1 MFGVPWQDRHEL
13 LHLLAMTAASS
24 SVTEPPPAQSLGS
37 TSSHRDVQVA
47 EIAADT
53 LALRSRTW
61 DRLKFEIEY
70 ARQRGT
76 TANAYLIQARE
87 VALLDP
93 PGASFTEV
101 FLEELQEL
109 QYYQRLYYI
118 VLSHVNPN
126 RLATLEKLLAV
137 ATYATLICSRP
148 AENKLKQALPEEYHS
163 KIRAVR
169 DGDRLDLGDG
179 HELQFYFV
187 PTPRWPDMLCT
198 YDPATN
204 VLFSDKFLGA
214 HLCGDDVFDEHWRD
228 FAADRRYYFDSIHA
242 AQAQQVETALAEL
255 PLSQAKIYAPAH
267 GPMVRNSRSRLRMDY
282 LQWCQEQQSLD
293 VNVAVLY
300 TSAYG
305 NTATLGQAIAKGI
318 TDAGAAVETI
328 NCEFAKPGEI
338 QAAIARCVA
347 FVVGSPT
354 LAGHAPTQIQ
364 TALGIILSNADKTK
378 VAGAFGSFGWS
389 GEAVDML
396 ENKFQDAGYQL
407 GFETIRVK
415 FKPTEEV
422 LKQCEDAG
430 EQLVQTVERVKKKAV
445 TPRQM
450 AVEGTSDRT
459 SQAVGRVTG
468 SLCVLT
474 AKLGGDR
481 RIGLLTSWVSQAA
494 FSPPAITVA
503 VPKEGFPEMLEE
515 PGATFVINVLGQESK
530 SLQRHFKKSP
540 QPGVD
545 RFEGIEADTAEN
557 GSPYLKSALAY
568 IECCV
573 KDRMDCGDHWLLYAT
588 TPTGQVLDASG
599 VTFLNHRK
607 SGDQY

>member
-1 MFGVPWQDRHEL
+1 M
-13 LHLLAMTAASS
+13 AAASS
-24 SVTEPPPAQSLGS
+24 TPVNSTLPGS
-37 TSSHRDVQVA
+37 RERDVQVA
-47 EIAADT
+47 EIGPET
-53 LALRSRTW
+53 LVLRSRTW

-76 TANAYLIQARE
+76 TANSYLIQAQE

-93 PGASFTEV
+93 PGESFTDI
-101 FLEELQEL
+101 FLDELQDL

-118 VLSHVNPN
+118 ILSHVNPN
-126 RLATLEKLLAV
+126 RLVTLEKLLQA
-137 ATYATLICSRP
+137 ATYATLICSKP
-148 AENKLKQALPEEYHS
+148 AANKLKAALPETLHD

-169 DGDRLDLGDG
+169 DGDTLDLGQG
-179 HELQFYFV
+179 HELTFSFV

-198 YDPATN
+198 YDPASRI
-204 VLFSDKFLGA
+204 LYSDKFFGV
-214 HLCGDDVFDEHWRD
+214 HLCGDNVFDEHWRD
-228 FAADRRYYFDSIHA
+228 FAEDRRYYFDSIHA
-242 AQAQQVETALAEL
+242 AQALQVETALDEL
-255 PLSQAKIYAPAH
+255 PLKEAKIYAPAH

-282 LQWCQEQQSLD
+282 LQWCEQQQSLD

-305 NTATLGQAIAKGI
+305 NTAAVGQAIAKGI
-318 TDAGAAVETI
+318 TDAGASVETI
-328 NCEFAKPGEI
+328 NCEYAKPDDI
-338 QAAIARCVA
+338 RVAIERCDG

-364 TALGIILSNADKTK
+364 TALGIILSTAEKTK
-378 VAGAFGSFGWS
+378 IAGAFGSFGWS

-415 FKPTEEV
+415 FKPTDEV

-430 EQLVQTVERVKKKAV
+430 EDFVQAVQRAKKKAV

-450 AVEGTSDRT
+450 AVEGQSDRT

-468 SLCVLT
+468 ALCVLT
-474 AKLGGDR
+474 ALLRTGKKM
-481 RIGLLTSWVSQAA
+481 GLMTSWVSQAA

-503 VPKEGFPEMLEE
+503 VPKDGFPETLEE
-515 PGATFVINVLGQESK
+515 PGATFVINVLKQGNKQ
-530 SLQRHFKKSP
+530 LPRHFQKPPK
-540 QPGVD
+540 PGVD
-545 RFEGIEADTAEN
+545 RFEGIDFDEATN
-557 GSPYLKSALAY
+557 GSPYLKEALAY
-568 IECCV
+568 LECTV

-588 TPTGQVLDASG
+588 TPAGNVLEANG
-599 VTFLNHRK
+599 VTALNHRK
-607 SGDQY
+607 SGNQY